1 MAYRDKYL
9 EYLLEVPG
17 IIDRCRETDSRLV
30 FAYTSNLDAIIKWE
44 AGGFNK
50 LLEQHLEEEPS
61 FVEEETIDNMED
73 FARIVCYYAIHGY
86 GGEVEITN
94 GEVIEKLKDYFE
106 IQYGLGGTCAQG
118 AAALGAMGVPALIH
132 ITDQSEEVIKWMT
145 YEGLESTKN
154 EKRVPLRNCVSN
166 EESLIHLVMQ
176 YPKGDILKVRG
187 KEYEVVLSNRLI
199 MDYDQVHKVMPVRE
213 EFLKYLEQNA
223 ESMFSYN
230 ISGFNAI
237 VNVDVLKERL
247 EQLERHYRILKTSN
261 PDLKIYFESA
271 HYISAR
277 IRDYLYSVLSG
288 YIDVMG
294 MNEEELVDLA
304 KKKEYE
310 LDKNDIES
318 VLSALDYLLELY
330 PVKGI
335 VMHSKDYALYYGAQM
350 EEIDLE
356 MGLTMGNLMSAT
368 RARIGHYGT
377 QAECRETLGVN
388 LSPAGLEFAE
398 EISKMKP
405 KHTAILVPSR
415 YMEKPKYTIGL
426 GDTFV
431 AGMQMCFVK

>member
-1 MAYRDKYL
+1 
-9 EYLLEVPG
+9 
-17 IIDRCRETDSRLV
+17 
-30 FAYTSNLDAIIKWE
+30 
-44 AGGFNK
+44 
-50 LLEQHLEEEPS
+50 
-61 FVEEETIDNMED
+61 
-73 FARIVCYYAIHGY
+73 
-86 GGEVEITN
+86 
-94 GEVIEKLKDYFE
+94 
-106 IQYGLGGTCAQG
+106 
-118 AAALGAMGVPALIH
+118 
-132 ITDQSEEVIKWMT
+132 
-145 YEGLESTKN
+145 
-154 EKRVPLRNCVSN
+154 
-166 EESLIHLVMQ
+166 
-176 YPKGDILKVRG
+176 
-187 KEYEVVLSNRLI
+187 
-199 MDYDQVHKVMPVRE
+199 
-213 EFLKYLEQNA
+213 
-223 ESMFSYN
+223 
-230 ISGFNAI
+230 
-237 VNVDVLKERL
+237 
-247 EQLERHYRILKTSN
+247 
-261 PDLKIYFESA
+261 
-271 HYISAR
+271 
-277 IRDYLYSVLSG
+277 
-288 YIDVMG
+288 MG